1 MGLCYHSIMGSNA
14 KVETTIRLAPDKHR
28 RLRMAVAERGLSL
41 QKAVEQ
47 AIDLWLARLKN
58 PEPSPPD
65 FLRWQGALQGSGILQ
80 EHEREH
86 REEILRDDQGT

>member
-1 MGLCYHSIMGSNA
+1 MGLRA
-14 KVETTIRLAPDKHR
+14 EVKTTIRLSPDKHR
-28 RLRMAVAERGLSL
+28 RLRMAVAERGLSF

-47 AIDLWLARLKN
+47 AIDPWLAGIN
-58 PEPSPPD
+58 HPEPSSPD

-86 REEILRDDQGT
+86 REEILRNQPPTG